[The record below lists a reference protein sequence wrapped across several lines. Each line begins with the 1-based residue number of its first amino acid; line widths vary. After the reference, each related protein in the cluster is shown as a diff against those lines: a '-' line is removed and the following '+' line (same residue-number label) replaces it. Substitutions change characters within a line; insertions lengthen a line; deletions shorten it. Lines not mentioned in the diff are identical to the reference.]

1 MLLREFLNE
10 FELDYAQAPARVK
23 KYPFGQL
30 RDKEIVLVG
39 DGNDTFTRSIIYS
52 FLNLNDQKDLNIKV
66 VLVPLCNIDNNIYR
80 KELIDREDFLVKDF
94 SKIDECEYV
103 ILTGLCN
110 KKIKAD
116 VNEYMRIINSYINV
130 FENIIKI
137 TFKRLIFMSDYRV
150 NGKLPDKMIAS
161 EYEKFDDINDF
172 EQMILQSLESLCV
185 CYSKQNDFNYTI
197 LRTAIAY
204 GACVDFNGNF
214 LNEFIKNA
222 NEKDSVD
229 LDNRQFSFIYISD
242 ILTAIFYALK
252 KCPTNKIYNIDG
264 LKSTVSSTE
273 ILTLLLNN
281 NLVKADINIIN
292 NSHKCFEPYDLSINS
307 LKIRHYK
314 WRPKVCLDDG
324 LILLVKSIY
333 NKNETF
339 IFDNTYHGKLKTVHE
354 ILLAYILEVDRI
366 CKKHNIKYFL
376 AGGTLLGAIRHNG
389 FIPWDDDADVMM
401 LREDYDKFLKVAQD
415 ELPSNLF
422 VQNPRTEELNH
433 HVFTKIRMDNTLFA
447 TRHTGKFMNMH
458 NGIFI
463 DILSQDNTSNN
474 KLIQNLHIY
483 TTLITRS
490 MVFNKWAKKKMKTGG
505 KHPILCKMANYMKDK
520 CSYKFLE
527 YLQDNTITLFKDN
540 KKSRYLY
547 DGMGR
552 NLRRGVFPK
561 EWLEEVIY
569 VDFEGYK
576 LPVPKYYDEYLTYL
590 YGDYMQ
596 MIPVSQRRT
605 SHSIVLMDLGEYT
618 NFKLTN
624 EIETI

>member
-10 FELDYAQAPARVK
+10 FELDYAQAPTRVK

-30 RDKEIVLVG
+30 CDKEIVLVG
-39 DGNDTFTRSIIYS
+39 DGNDTFTRSVVYS

-66 VLVPLCNIDNNIYR
+66 TLVPIGNIDNNIYR
-80 KELIDREDFLVKDF
+80 SELINREDFFVKKLND
-94 SKIDECEYV
+94 IDECEYV

-110 KKIKAD
+110 KEIKSNAS
-116 VNEYMRIINSYINV
+116 EYMYVIDNYTNI
-130 FENIIKI
+130 FEQISKI
-137 TFKRLIFMSDYRV
+137 SFERLIFMSDYRV
-150 NGKLPDKMIAS
+150 NGKIPNNMIAS
-161 EYEKFDDINDF
+161 EYEKFDDINNF
-172 EQMILQSLESLCV
+172 EQMILQSLESLCI
-185 CYSKQNDFNYTI
+185 CYSKENNFNYTI
-197 LRTAIAY
+197 IRTAMAY
-204 GACVDFNGNF
+204 GACVNFNGSF
-214 LNEFIKNA
+214 LNEFIKDA
-222 NEKDSVD
+222 NEKECVN
-229 LDNRQFSFIYISD
+229 LDDRQFSFIYISD

-264 LKSTVSSTE
+264 LQSTVSSTE
-273 ILTLLLNN
+273 ILTLLVNN

-292 NSHKCFEPYDLSINS
+292 KNNKDFEQYDFSINS

-314 WRPKVCLDDG
+314 WCPKVCLEDG
-324 LILLVKSIY
+324 LILMVKSIY
-333 NKNETF
+333 NRDETF

-354 ILLAYILEVDRI
+354 ILLAYILEIDRI
-366 CKKHNIKYFL
+366 CEKHDIKYFL
-376 AGGTLLGAIRHNG
+376 AGGTLLGAIRHKG

-447 TRHTGKFMNMH
+447 TRHTGKFMKMH

-474 KLIQNLHIY
+474 KFIQNLHIY
-483 TTLITRS
+483 ATLITRS
-490 MVFNKWAKKKMKTGG
+490 MVFNKWANKKMKTGG
-505 KHPILCKMANYMKDK
+505 KHPVLCKIGNFMKNK

-527 YLQDNTITLFKDN
+527 HLQDNIITLFKN
-540 KKSRYLY
+540 SKKAEYLY

-561 EWLEEVIY
+561 EWLDEVIY

-576 LPVPKYYDEYLTYL
+576 LPVPKHYDEYLTYL

-618 NFKLTN
+618 NFKLIN
-624 EIETI
+624 ENVD

>member
-1 MLLREFLNE
+1 
-10 FELDYAQAPARVK
+10 
-23 KYPFGQL
+23 
-30 RDKEIVLVG
+30 
-39 DGNDTFTRSIIYS
+39 
-52 FLNLNDQKDLNIKV
+52 
-66 VLVPLCNIDNNIYR
+66 
-80 KELIDREDFLVKDF
+80 
-94 SKIDECEYV
+94 
-103 ILTGLCN
+103 
-110 KKIKAD
+110 
-116 VNEYMRIINSYINV
+116 
-130 FENIIKI
+130 
-137 TFKRLIFMSDYRV
+137 MSDYRV

-204 GACVDFNGNF
+204 GACIDFNGNF

-222 NEKDSVD
+222 NEKDSVN

-292 NSHKCFEPYDLSINS
+292 NNHKCFEPYDLSINS

-314 WRPKVCLDDG
+314 WRPKVCLEDG

-333 NKNETF
+333 NKNEIF

-527 YLQDNTITLFKDN
+527 YLQDNTITLFKNN
-540 KKSRYLY
+540 KKSKYLY